1 MKKFLM
7 MGALAMALAVLSTQQ
22 APAWIN
28 VKFNAGLNYGYQAGG
43 NNLLWGAFRNGQP
56 PGPDGCSG
64 FPQSGPGF
72 YPQSG
77 PGCYPQAPGIPTPAP
92 LPYHVQDQGSAV
104 NNNAVTEIPAATG
117 TTPATGSS
125 YNHQAWYNQMVNYR
139 YGNPTAYNYGY
150 YR

>member
-56 PGPDGCSG
+56 PDLTAARA
-64 FPQSGPGF
+64 FLRA
-72 YPQSG
+72 
-77 PGCYPQAPGIPTPAP
+77 APASILRAALAAIPRPRAFRLRLRCPTMFRIKAAP
-92 LPYHVQDQGSAV
+92 
-104 NNNAVTEIPAATG
+104 
-117 TTPATGSS
+117 
-125 YNHQAWYNQMVNYR
+125 
-139 YGNPTAYNYGY
+139 
-150 YR
+150 